1 VLLVAGV
8 AALLTMS
15 QTPSAVGAGPCEG
28 QPNCRQAGAAQLFEL
43 AAQLEAQGDLEGA
56 AQILRALTDD
66 PRPELRAEARF
77 RLAAVLEKQ
86 GDLEGAIR
94 TLRALL
100 AEQPDAN
107 AVRLELSRLLAAQG
121 NLSEARRELR
131 RAQKIGLPPEVAR
144 AIGRFTNLLDANK
157 MRGGSIEITAG
168 PDSNINRSTGSRFI
182 DTVIAP
188 FELDPNARRQSGFGL
203 SASAEGYS
211 RDRVGKT
218 TVLTRAGVHA
228 DLFPGK
234 GPFNDIQA
242 YASIGPEFP
251 SRGGS
256 IRPALTA
263 ERRWF
268 GGDPYSR
275 GLGGALS
282 WVGPTSDKSQLELGL
297 SVVRQAV
304 DSNRLLDGTR
314 FAAFATYDRQLTRNT
329 IARFNLRAFV
339 LDARAKPESL
349 RQLTAEAIISRD
361 FGLGSLYGSLSYAE
375 TDGRAPIPLFGKTR
389 DENRLELSA
398 GVVSRKTIG
407 GFAPL
412 LRLTHARSWSN
423 IDLYDYRRTRIDL
436 GVSREF

>member
-1 VLLVAGV
+1 MLLVAGV

-15 QTPSAVGAGPCEG
+15 QSPSTIGAGPCQG
-28 QPNCRQAGAAQLFEL
+28 HPNCRQAGAAQLFEL
-43 AAQLEAQGDLEGA
+43 AEQLAGQGDLEGA

-77 RLAAVLEKQ
+77 RLAGVLEKQ
-86 GDLEGAIR
+86 GDLDGAIR

-121 NLSEARRELR
+121 NLNEARRELR
-131 RAQKIGLPPEVAR
+131 RAQQIGLPPEVAR

-157 MRGGSIEITAG
+157 MRGGSIEITGG
-168 PDSNINRSTGSRFI
+168 PDTNINRSTGSRFI

-188 FELDPNARRQSGFGL
+188 FELDPDARRQSGFGL

-211 RDRVGKT
+211 RHRLGRA
-218 TVLTRAGVHA
+218 TVLTRAGAHA

-234 GPFNDIQA
+234 GQFNDIQI

-251 SRGGS
+251 SKGGS
-256 IRPALTA
+256 IRPAVTA

-275 GLGGALS
+275 GLGGALG

-304 DSNRLLDGTR
+304 DSNRLLEGTR
-314 FAAFATYDRQLTRNT
+314 FAAFVIYDRQLAGST
-329 IARFNLRAFV
+329 IARFNLRGLL
-339 LDARAKPESL
+339 LDARARPESL
-349 RQLTAEAIISRD
+349 RQLMAEAIVSRD
-361 FGLGSLYGSLSYAE
+361 LGLASLYGSLSYAK
-375 TDGRAPIPLFGKTR
+375 TDGRASIPLFGKTR
-389 DENRLELSA
+389 DENRIELSA
-398 GVVSRKTIG
+398 GIASRKTVR